1 MLFRSPVL
9 NMLTKNSFL
18 TSQNHSYAV
27 DLSTLPTG
35 WQPWFIN
42 LNDQSAE
49 GLRHT
54 SRPIFSVQFHPE
66 ACGGPQDTNWL
77 FEEFFKFIS

>member
-1 MLFRSPVL
+1 
-9 NMLTKNSFL
+9 L

-27 DLSTLPTG
+27 DLNTLPTG